1 MSTWGITPGRS
12 LRWSPAWTCSTAAVL
27 FDARSGDYWVLSEE
41 GQRVVRALDLE
52 GPLESDDLLGRVHC
66 SPPDALA
73 LLEDLAHGGI
83 IKRRQPS
90 LGDGPEP
97 GDPRA

>member
-1 MSTWGITPGRS
+1 MSTWGITPGRA
-12 LRWSPAWTCSTAAVL
+12 LRWSPPWTCSTAAVL
-27 FDARSGDYWVLSEE
+27 FDARSGDYWVLSED

-52 GPLESDDLLGRVHC
+52 GPLESDDLLGRVQC
-66 SPPDALA
+66 GPSDALA

-83 IKRRQPS
+83 IQRRQPS
-90 LGDGPEP
+90 RSEGPEP